1 MVDTRT
7 TGKIIAMLR
16 QAKGLTQQQLAAA
29 LNVSHQAVSKW
40 ENGVALPDIQTI
52 LDLTR
57 LFGITVEQLLN
68 GNVPEARLERENGGG
83 NPSINSF
90 MNGVIDDIGNLFKS
104 EPQIAPMEDD
114 GAMDAK
120 MEGVPQEATD
130 ENMDLKNL
138 ARMAPFM
145 TKGAVEEML
154 NAQRPMTCE
163 ELLRFAPYVGSACLE
178 KLIRKNAENLDWD
191 QLRQFAP
198 YLKKETVDAFAR
210 SIVKGEKIAPP
221 AEDAKKTSDSPSI
234 EDVSR
239 AIGQGV
245 DSVVRKVVKIG
256 ESVAD
261 GVSRT
266 IDNLTAETLTRE
278 ERMRRLR
285 KNAFERAMEDGRWEW
300 IAAHLNEVT
309 DESLKKRIS
318 ERANAQG
325 MQDWVCKNLGGYAD
339 AETIESAI
347 ADGDWGWLGEHVWK
361 FDDHLQQRV
370 ALAAM
375 KAENWQW
382 LSTYAEQIEMKDCV
396 LEIECAARRAG
407 ARVLA
412 AQLTR
417 YDMDDAQTEKAALE
431 ATDAEDYEYLDLI
444 KKDLKQDVLLKV
456 CIRLAKQGKWEGVK
470 RFEGVLQGQS
480 LEWLMQLAIDAGDF
494 DAVDMLSELMKAE
507 EDK

>member
-1 MVDTRT
+1 M
-7 TGKIIAMLR
+7 
-16 QAKGLTQQQLAAA
+16 
-29 LNVSHQAVSKW
+29 
-40 ENGVALPDIQTI
+40 
-52 LDLTR
+52 
-57 LFGITVEQLLN
+57 
-68 GNVPEARLERENGGG
+68 
-83 NPSINSF
+83 
-90 MNGVIDDIGNLFKS
+90 
-104 EPQIAPMEDD
+104 
-114 GAMDAK
+114 
-120 MEGVPQEATD
+120 
-130 ENMDLKNL
+130 
-138 ARMAPFM
+138 
-145 TKGAVEEML
+145 
-154 NAQRPMTCE
+154 
-163 ELLRFAPYVGSACLE
+163 
-178 KLIRKNAENLDWD
+178 D

-210 SIVKGEKIAPP
+210 AIVKGEKIQPI
-221 AEDAKKTSDSPSI
+221 AEDAKKAPDAPSI

-266 IDNLTAETLTRE
+266 IDSLTAETLTHE
-278 ERMRRLR
+278 ERLQRLR
-285 KNAFERAMEDGRWEW
+285 RNAFERAMDDGRWEW

-325 MQDWVCKNLGGYAD
+325 MQDWICKNLGGYAD

-382 LSTYAEQIEMKDCV
+382 LSTYAEQIDMKDCV
-396 LEIECAARRAG
+396 LEIESTARRAG

-417 YDMDDAQTEKAALE
+417 YDMDDAQAEKAALE
-431 ATDAEDYEYLDLI
+431 ATDAEDYEYLDLV
-444 KKDLKQDVLLKV
+444 KKDLKQDVVLKC
-456 CIRLAKQGKWEGVK
+456 CIRLAKQNKWEGVQ

-480 LEWLMQLAIDAGDF
+480 LEWLMQLAIDAGNF
-494 DAVDMLSELMKAE
+494 DAVDMLSDLMKAQE
-507 EDK
+507 NA